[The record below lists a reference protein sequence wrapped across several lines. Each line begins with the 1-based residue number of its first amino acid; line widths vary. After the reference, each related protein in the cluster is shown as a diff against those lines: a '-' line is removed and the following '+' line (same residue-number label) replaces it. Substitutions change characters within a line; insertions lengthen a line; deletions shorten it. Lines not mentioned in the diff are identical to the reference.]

1 MTVLCCGR
9 LPALVA
15 AILLAVGGAVA
26 GPILVRVAAADYQ
39 ELYDHIEFKG
49 SSVTIAGAVPGESYD
64 LVLEREDLDRVRSSG
79 LPWSVVTDDLDTQ
92 AADAWSFGYYCDY
105 DSLVRIMR
113 NWAATYPTICR
124 FDSIGQTFLGR
135 WIYAVKISD
144 NVHLEE
150 DEPEVLME
158 ATHHAREWAAPQAAR
173 HFGDSL
179 LTSYGSDPA
188 ITDFVDNHQLW
199 IIPVVNVDGYD
210 YDYPQQRMWR
220 LNRKPFG
227 SAIGCDPNRD
237 YNGSCDTTR
246 MHAWGA
252 LVRGSRSTHYPGH
265 ETWFGARSDWAECVD
280 ALQQFFRE
288 RTFVADVTLHSYG
301 ELVIWPFSSGVAPY
315 DQTIASLGQ
324 GMAAQM
330 SRLSGGTYT
339 PQQANYLYPSAGSS
353 KDWMYG
359 WAHNVGGFP
368 CMSYT
373 IELGTTFYQNTS
385 QLPAIQTACFKG
397 SFYLFSRADSIINA
411 LEGRVPPP
419 VLTPLDSSV
428 TGEFILHWRPV
439 RSAYNR
445 PLKWEVEELS
455 GLSVIEDDFE
465 SGTGLWDL
473 GGFSLSTTQ
482 RRSGAYSLYSG
493 SANNI
498 SNYMVTRDP
507 YPVGSGDSLTFWVWY
522 DLENNYDVFVAEVS
536 ENGLEWSQLHD
547 RYTGNS
553 SGWQRKIFPLERWVG
568 RSVYIRLR
576 AMTDDNTLRN
586 GVYVDDVCPVPLFD
600 SRSVLSDN
608 VTDTLYQVTGRTPG
622 RYWYRVRGYN
632 ATRHW
637 SNHGPIEDVLVTGT
651 GVAGP
656 VRQSVSTG
664 LTLVGPNPSGG
675 RAAIRYGIAST
686 GPARVA
692 MFDAAGREVR
702 VLTDGVRPAGSYDL
716 HWDGRDD
723 VGRRL
728 PAGVYYCRLS
738 ADTQH
743 TVRIVRAR

>member
-1 MTVLCCGR
+1 MEEVMRGLR
-9 LPALVA
+9 YVMMLAAAVLVA
-15 AILLAVGGAVA
+15 VGSAAA
-26 GPILVRVAAADYQ
+26 GPMVVRVVAADYQ
-39 ELYDHIEFKG
+39 ELYDHIPFKG
-49 SSVTIAGAVPGESYD
+49 SSIVIAAGVPRESYD
-64 LVLEREDLDRVRSSG
+64 LVLEREDLGLVRSSG
-79 LPWSVVTDDLDTQ
+79 LDWSIVTDDLDTQ
-92 AADAWSFGYYCDY
+92 AGDAWNYGYYCDY

-113 NWAATYPTICR
+113 NWAATYPAICR

-144 NVHLEE
+144 NVHVEE

-179 LTSYGSDPA
+179 LKSYGSDPA

-220 LNRKPFG
+220 RNRKPFG
-227 SAIGCDPNRD
+227 GAIGCDPNRD

-252 LVRGSRSTHYPGH
+252 LVPGSRSTHYPGDD
-265 ETWFGARSDWAECVD
+265 TWFGARADWAECVD

-301 ELVIWPFSSGVAPY
+301 ELVIWPFGSGVAPY

-330 SRLSGGTYT
+330 NRLSGGTYT
-339 PQQANYLYPSAGSS
+339 PQQANYLYPSSGSS

-397 SFYLFSRADSIINA
+397 TFHLFSRADSIITA
-411 LEGRVPPP
+411 LEGKVPPP
-419 VLTPLDSSV
+419 VPAPLDSSA
-428 TGEFILHWRPV
+428 TGDFTLHWSPV
-439 RSAYNR
+439 RPAYNR

-455 GLSVIEDDFE
+455 GLTVIEDDFE
-465 SGTGLWDL
+465 SGTGRWEL
-473 GGFSLSTTQ
+473 GGFSLSTAQ
-482 RRSGAYSLYSG
+482 KRSGSHSMYSG

-498 SNYMVTRDP
+498 SNYLMTRDP
-507 YPVGSGDSLTFWVWY
+507 YPVGSGDSLTFWLWH
-522 DLENNYDVFVAEVS
+522 DLEPDYDVFVTEVS
-536 ENGLEWSQLHD
+536 ENGLEWFQLHD

-553 SGWQRKIFPLERWVG
+553 SGWQRKAFSLARWLG
-568 RSVYIRLR
+568 RSVYIRFR
-576 AMTDDNTLRN
+576 VMTDDNTLRH
-586 GVYVDDVCPVPLFD
+586 GAYLDDVHPVPTFAT
-600 SRSVLSDN
+600 RAVLSDN
-608 VTDTLYQVTGRTPG
+608 ITDTLFQVTGRSPA
-622 RYWYRVRGYN
+622 RYWY
-632 ATRHW
+632 
-637 SNHGPIEDVLVTGT
+637 
-651 GVAGP
+651 
-656 VRQSVSTG
+656 
-664 LTLVGPNPSGG
+664 
-675 RAAIRYGIAST
+675 
-686 GPARVA
+686 
-692 MFDAAGREVR
+692 
-702 VLTDGVRPAGSYDL
+702 
-716 HWDGRDD
+716 
-723 VGRRL
+723 
-728 PAGVYYCRLS
+728 LS
-738 ADTQH
+738 LIH
-743 TVRIVRAR
+743 I